1 MIKKWFV
8 IFFIK
13 CNIAALHW
21 RWSTFTIYHINCES
35 VTSKTTFRDQNEEA
49 KDVHPRAHEWTR
61 RWHEMGQWQRELK
74 WVLACDWWRHNTGR
88 GQELTHSPFTFS
100 LHSRG
105 ERKRLIHTHTEH
117 THTLQRGKGRH
128 THLRTGGFNTNTHTH
143 TKHRGAIK
151 DLFTQH
157 LNTHITVYT
166 EDLVTTW
173 TWGKLIVLCPSSSC
187 VFVARWPPEEY
198 KCVSTKF
205 VYITYHDHISR
216 SDTDLIMTASIKW
229 INSSVV
235 DHLHW
240 RLLLVEAAD
249 CRSFLVKQTRYRT
262 FLPCG

>member
-1 MIKKWFV
+1 MSAGLWLVEAQHWAGARTYPFP
-8 IFFIK
+8 
-13 CNIAALHW
+13 LHLQFAQQ
-21 RWSTFTIYHINCES
+21 R
-35 VTSKTTFRDQNEEA
+35 REET
-49 KDVHPRAHEWTR
+49 V
-61 RWHEMGQWQRELK
+61 
-74 WVLACDWWRHNTGR
+74 N
-88 GQELTHSPFTFS
+88 
-100 LHSRG
+100 
-105 ERKRLIHTHTEH
+105 THTPRTH
-117 THTLQRGKGRH
+117 THTLQRGKSRH

-205 VYITYHDHISR
+205 VFITYHDHISG

-240 RLLLVEAAD
+240 RLLLVETAD